1 MCQLVVVGL
10 DPKENDMLLRQGDIL
25 IQKVE
30 EIPAGAQA
38 LKRLILAAGSATGH
52 RHRIK
57 ERKSAR
63 AYAVVSPEKQELFL
77 EVTADEATL
86 VHPEHDSIAL
96 AKGVYRIW
104 RQREHTEW
112 GNRYVID

>member
-1 MCQLVVVGL
+1 
-10 DPKENDMLLRQGDIL
+10 MLLRQGDIL

-30 EIPAGAQA
+30 EIPKGAQA
-38 LKRLILAAGSATGH
+38 LKGLIVAAGSATGH

-63 AYAVVSPEKQELFL
+63 TYSVGNSAKQELFL

-86 VHPEHDSIAL
+86 VHPEHGSIAL

-104 RQREHTEW
+104 RQREYTEW
-112 GNRYVID
+112 GDRYVID